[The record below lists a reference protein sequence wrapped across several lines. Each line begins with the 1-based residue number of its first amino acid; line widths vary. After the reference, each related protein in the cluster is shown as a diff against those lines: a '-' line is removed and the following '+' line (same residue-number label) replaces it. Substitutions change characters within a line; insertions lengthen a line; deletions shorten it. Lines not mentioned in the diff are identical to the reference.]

1 MSSIDVLDM
10 SFTYEGSA
18 DEIFS
23 HVSFRIDT
31 DWKLGFIGR
40 NGRGKTTFLRLLMG
54 EHEYTGRI
62 HANVIFEYFPYPVR
76 DLSAMTCDIAAEICG
91 NEDELWKIYRELS
104 LLDLPEDILYRPFS
118 TLSNGER
125 TKVLLAAMFIRDDA
139 FLLIDEPTNHLDME
153 TRAMVSD
160 YLNKKKGFILVSHDR
175 AFLDGCIDHVLSLN
189 RTNIEVQKGN
199 FSSWQQN
206 KDYQDSFS
214 IAKDEKLRRDIAR
227 LEEAAKRSADWSD
240 KLESTKYG
248 TKNSGV
254 RPDRGFIGANAAR
267 MMKRAKSQQQRSER
281 AIEEKKGLLD
291 NIETSDKLKIQ
302 PEKHFAKRLLS
313 AERLSVRF
321 GERDI
326 FRDLSFELMAGE
338 RVALVGKNGSGKS
351 CILKMAAGLM
361 PVQEG
366 SLKTASGLKISYVP
380 QDTEGLQGNLR
391 EFAQDRG
398 IDESLFLTIL
408 RKMDFERSQFDKN
421 MRDYSAGQRKKVLLA
436 ASLSERA
443 NLYIWDEPLNYI
455 DVLSR
460 MQIEELLQDSE
471 ASMLFV
477 EHDREFTEKIATKTI
492 RL

>member
-1 MSSIDVLDM
+1 
-10 SFTYEGSA
+10 
-18 DEIFS
+18 
-23 HVSFRIDT
+23 
-31 DWKLGFIGR
+31 
-40 NGRGKTTFLRLLMG
+40 
-54 EHEYTGRI
+54 
-62 HANVIFEYFPYPVR
+62 
-76 DLSAMTCDIAAEICG
+76 
-91 NEDELWKIYRELS
+91 
-104 LLDLPEDILYRPFS
+104 
-118 TLSNGER
+118 
-125 TKVLLAAMFIRDDA
+125 
-139 FLLIDEPTNHLDME
+139 
-153 TRAMVSD
+153 
-160 YLNKKKGFILVSHDR
+160 
-175 AFLDGCIDHVLSLN
+175 
-189 RTNIEVQKGN
+189 
-199 FSSWQQN
+199 
-206 KDYQDSFS
+206 
-214 IAKDEKLRRDIAR
+214 
-227 LEEAAKRSADWSD
+227 
-240 KLESTKYG
+240 
-248 TKNSGV
+248 
-254 RPDRGFIGANAAR
+254 
-267 MMKRAKSQQQRSER
+267 MKRAKSQQQRSEK

-313 AERLSVRF
+313 AERLSVHF
-321 GERDI
+321 GEREI
-326 FRDLSFELMAGE
+326 FSDLSFELMAGE
-338 RVALVGKNGSGKS
+338 RVALIGKNGSGKS

-436 ASLSERA
+436 ASLSEKA

-460 MQIEELLQDSE
+460 MQIEELLKDSE